1 MRGPV
6 SPDGAPEF
14 RAARVQRYRYSLP
27 AIAQALFLW
36 ALDML
41 SAPQVRAKTSPLP
54 TPPLNPLARWPSLL
68 RWARCWQR
76 LFGVADSAFADQL
89 THRQSAKRIA
99 ALVLATGPRGDSDIE
114 RIFFAAQ
121 EI

>member
-1 MRGPV
+1 MSV
-6 SPDGAPEF
+6 SPPGLASG
-14 RAARVQRYRYSLP
+14 YRYSLP

-41 SAPQVRAKTSPLP
+41 SAPQVRVKTSPLP
-54 TPPLNPLARWPSLL
+54 PPPLNPLARWRSLL

-76 LFGVADSAFADQL
+76 LFRVPDSCFAEQM
-89 THRQSAKRIA
+89 THRQSAERIVQ
-99 ALVLATGPRGDSDIE
+99 LVLATGPPGDSDIE

>member
-1 MRGPV
+1 MSV
-6 SPDGAPEF
+6 SPPGLASG
-14 RAARVQRYRYSLP
+14 YRYSLP
-27 AIAQALFLW
+27 AIALALFLW

-54 TPPLNPLARWPSLL
+54 ASPLNPLARWPSLL

-76 LFGVADSAFADQL
+76 LFGVADSAFADQM
-89 THRQSAKRIA
+89 THRQSAKRII
-99 ALVLATGPRGDSDIE
+99 ALVLATGPPGGSDIE